1 MGSLPPAG
9 ERPHAVMMP
18 YPAQGHV
25 TPMLKLAKLLHT
37 RGFHVTFVNNEF
49 NHRRLLR
56 SQSADKLRGLPA
68 FRMGSLPPAGE
79 RPHAVMMPYPAQGH
93 VTPML
98 KLAKLLH
105 TRGFHVTFVNNEF
118 NHLRLLGAQQS
129 QAAVDRL
136 CSLPG
141 FRFATIADGLPPS
154 DLEASRDTP
163 ALIYSTMTTC
173 RPRFKELVVKLNEE
187 AEASGGAVP
196 PVTCVVAD
204 SITSFAISVARELG
218 LRCAVL
224 WTASACGFMGY
235 YHYKDLLDRG
245 LVPLKEE
252 AQLSNGYLDMI
263 IDWIP
268 AMPKDLRLRD
278 LPSYLRTTDPDD
290 IMFNFFIHEVP
301 AMSQASAV
309 VINTWDEL
317 DAPLLDAMSK
327 LLPPIYTAGP
337 LHLTARNNVPEES
350 PISSIGSNLWKEQ
363 DAPVRWLDGRPPRSV
378 VHGDVK
384 AALPPE
390 FYAATE
396 GRSMLST
403 WCPQQEVLEHEAVG
417 VFLTHSGWNSSL
429 EGICGGV
436 PMVCWPF
443 FAEQQTNCRFK
454 CTEWGIGMEI
464 GDDVR
469 RTEVEAMIR
478 EAMEGEQG
486 REMRRRVLELRQSAV
501 ASARR
506 DGRSMR
512 NVDRL
517 IKEVLLA

>member
-37 RGFHVTFVNNEF
+37 RGFHI
-49 NHRRLLR
+49 
-56 SQSADKLRGLPA
+56 
-68 FRMGSLPPAGE
+68 
-79 RPHAVMMPYPAQGH
+79 
-93 VTPML
+93 
-98 KLAKLLH
+98 
-105 TRGFHVTFVNNEF
+105 TFVNNEF

-173 RPRFKELVVKLNEE
+173 RPRFKELVVNLNEE
-187 AEASGGAVP
+187 AEASGGALP

-252 AQLSNGYLDMI
+252 AQLRNGYLDTI

-278 LPSYLRTTDPDD
+278 LPSYLRTVDPDD
-290 IMFNFFIHEVP
+290 IMFN
-301 AMSQASAV
+301 
-309 VINTWDEL
+309 
-317 DAPLLDAMSK
+317 
-327 LLPPIYTAGP
+327 
-337 LHLTARNNVPEES
+337 
-350 PISSIGSNLWKEQ
+350 
-363 DAPVRWLDGRPPRSV
+363 
-378 VHGDVK
+378 
-384 AALPPE
+384 
-390 FYAATE
+390 
-396 GRSMLST
+396 
-403 WCPQQEVLEHEAVG
+403 
-417 VFLTHSGWNSSL
+417 
-429 EGICGGV
+429 
-436 PMVCWPF
+436 F

-486 REMRRRVLELRQSAV
+486 REMRRRVLELHQSAV
-501 ASARR
+501 ASSRR